1 MNIENKEM
9 LYTLSKEDLA
19 TALTPYYKDFYDQLS
34 DHQKENI
41 SFDMVVNDAYKR
53 LHFNNS
59 APTNTDRILKPTEY
73 AGVSQC
79 VLAIGTVVAGAFSL
93 AFKFMGIHE
102 SERHSA
108 TQVLLK
114 KLGHDAIHELLT
126 IVKDLKNSPSIIDKS
141 KNTWSLISEV
151 KNDIGISG
159 IINSLK
165 ESMHWY
171 DWVITGIT
179 AIAQLTIWFAT
190 DGVAFIAE
198 IALEGPAIATLVLDS
213 VNAVDVCL

>member
-19 TALTPYYKDFYDQLS
+19 TELTPYYQDFYDQLS

-59 APTNTDRILKPTEY
+59 EPTDTDGRLKLIEY
-73 AGVSQC
+73 AGESPC
-79 VLAIGTVVAGAFSL
+79 IHAIGIVVADAFKL
-93 AFKFMGIHE
+93 AFKFMGIHKP
-102 SERHSA
+102 ERESA
-108 TQVLLK
+108 TQILLK

-126 IVKDLKNSPSIIDKS
+126 IVHNLKNSNSITDKS
-141 KNTWSLISEV
+141 KHTWSLISAVES
-151 KNDIGISG
+151 ILGISG
-159 IINSLK
+159 ITDCLK
-165 ESMHWY
+165 ETMHWY
-171 DWVITGIT
+171 NWMITGIT

-190 DGVAFIAE
+190 GGAAFIAE
-198 IALEGPAIATLVLDS
+198 IALAGPAIARLALDS
-213 VNAVDVCL
+213 VDAANTCS

>member
-19 TALTPYYKDFYDQLS
+19 TELTPYYQDFYDQLS

-59 APTNTDRILKPTEY
+59 APTNTDGRLKLIEY
-73 AGVSQC
+73 AGVSPC
-79 VLAIGTVVAGAFSL
+79 TLAIGSVVAGAFKL

-102 SERHSA
+102 SERESA
-108 TQVLLK
+108 TQILLK

-126 IVKDLKNSPSIIDKS
+126 IVHDLKNSDSITDKS
-141 KNTWSLISEV
+141 QNTWSLISSV
-151 KNDIGISG
+151 KDDIGISG
-159 IINSLK
+159 ITNCLK

-190 DGVAFIAE
+190 GGAAFIAE
-198 IALEGPAIATLVLDS
+198 IALAGPAIARLVLDS
-213 VNAVDVCL
+213 VDAVNTCS